1 MKKIYNR
8 KQILLFTSLL
18 VFIFIGIVCLVY
30 GYNNK
35 KIISIKYKE
44 NNNIDYKVYLK
55 DNKYFE
61 SKYIE
66 KGKTY
71 ITSLI
76 DHIHIDYHY
85 ETEYDKKVNGNYK
98 YKVVAQIE
106 ANKSNNEVGNY
117 WTKKYDVTNYREE
130 KVKNIHV
137 YNINQ
142 SIDVDYNKY
151 NSLLESFKKEVGLTN
166 SEGVLKVYLEVNS
179 TIENEE
185 ISAPIN
191 NKLILKLPLS
201 KLAIEASIDSDVNN
215 KVKTVS
221 NIVKD
226 KDPKY
231 LIATLIGMISI
242 AIALL
247 NLWIILRNRRVYE
260 INNKYELALNK
271 ILTTYDSI
279 IVNIK
284 EMPNTDEYNVIK
296 VESFEELIDAH
307 SEIRMPINH
316 YQTNDR
322 SIFLLLNDKTL
333 WEYVLDKKH
342 LRGIKK

>member
-1 MKKIYNR
+1 MKKYYK
-8 KQILLFTSLL
+8 KQIIIFISFL
-18 VFIFIGIVCLVY
+18 VFSIIGIICLVY

-61 SKYIE
+61 SKYID

-85 ETEYDKKVNGNYK
+85 ETEYDKKVNGKYK
-98 YKVVAQIE
+98 YKVIAQIE
-106 ANKSNNEVGNY
+106 ANKANNEIGNY

-130 KVKNIHV
+130 KVKNIYVH
-137 YNINQ
+137 NINQ
-142 SIDVDYNKY
+142 TVDIDYNKY
-151 NSLLESFKKEVGLTN
+151 NNLLETFKKEVGLSN

-179 TIENEE
+179 TIENNEL
-185 ISAPIN
+185 SAPIN

-201 KLAIEASIDSDVNN
+201 QLAIEASIESDVNN
-215 KVKTVS
+215 DVKTVS
-221 NIVKD
+221 HTYKD
-226 KDPKY
+226 RDPKY
-231 LIATLIGMISI
+231 LIATLIGMLFT
-242 AIALL
+242 AIALID
-247 NLWIILRNRRVYE
+247 LWLLLRNRRVYK
-260 INNKYELALNK
+260 INNKYELTLNR

-284 EMPNTDEYNVIK
+284 EMPETDEYNVIK

-316 YQTNDR
+316 YQTDDK

-342 LRGIKK
+342 LKGIR